1 MKTITT
7 TVLALALTTSAAFAQ
22 PFSLSNKV
30 VSEYNIDTEIMTID
44 WTPTVDMGVGPANL
58 AVSSEINIVNDETFN
73 LLNTWEE
80 GSRPDID
87 FKATYDIWENM
98 HAHAET
104 SWDLNKSEM
113 GETTV
118 GVSFSF

>member
-1 MKTITT
+1 MKTLTT
-7 TVLALALTTSAAFAQ
+7 TVLALALTTSAAMAN
-22 PFSLSNKV
+22 PFTLSNKV
-30 VSEYNIDTEIMTID
+30 VSEYNIDTEIATID
-44 WTPTVDMGVGPANL
+44 WTPTVSMGVGGANL

-87 FKATYDIWENM
+87 FKATYDIWNM
-98 HAHAET
+98 TAHAET
-104 SWDLNKSEM
+104 SWDLDKSDM

-118 GVSFSF
+118 GVSFNF